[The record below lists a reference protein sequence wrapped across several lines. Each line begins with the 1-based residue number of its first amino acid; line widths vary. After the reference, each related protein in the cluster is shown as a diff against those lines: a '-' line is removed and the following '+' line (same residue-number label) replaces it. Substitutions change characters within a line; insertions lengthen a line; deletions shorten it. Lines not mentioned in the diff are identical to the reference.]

1 MKVIGFADYY
11 ISEWHADNYPT
22 WIKQASDEMGEDF
35 EFRYIWAELD
45 KSPKDGISTDEWC
58 EKHGAI
64 KCSSLKELCEKCDHV
79 FVLAPSDPEKH
90 LEYASEVLKYKN
102 NTYIDKT
109 FAPDYATAKKIFEV
123 AEKEGTKFFSSSALR
138 YASELDDLQNCNGV
152 ITYGGGSNLD
162 EYVIHQA
169 EMVVK
174 TINAQAKK
182 VRVEKQGKNQ
192 YVCSVIFENDKR
204 ATMLFDPSY
213 GFGICA
219 EKENGASVSRA
230 VNSDF
235 FKFLIADILAFFVSG
250 KTSFDTNQTLE
261 VIKIREGVVKGKTKL
276 GEWIEL

>member
-1 MKVIGFADYY
+1 
-11 ISEWHADNYPT
+11 
-22 WIKQASDEMGEDF
+22 
-35 EFRYIWAELD
+35 
-45 KSPKDGISTDEWC
+45 
-58 EKHGAI
+58 
-64 KCSSLKELCEKCDHV
+64 
-79 FVLAPSDPEKH
+79 VLAPSDPEKH

-109 FAPDYATAKKIFEV
+109 FAPDYATAKQIFDI
-123 AEKEGTKFFSSSALR
+123 AKQEGTKFFSSSALR
-138 YASELDDLQNCNGV
+138 YASELDDLRNCNGV

-174 TINAQAKK
+174 TMGAKAEK

-192 YVCSVIFENDKR
+192 YVCSVAFKDGKS

-219 EKENGASVSRA
+219 EKENGQSVSRA
-230 VNSDF
+230 INSDF
-235 FKFLIADILAFFVSG
+235 FKSLIADILAFFKTG
-250 KTSFDTNQTLE
+250 GTSFDTNETLE
-261 VIKIREGVVKGKTKL
+261 VIKIREGVVKAKSSL